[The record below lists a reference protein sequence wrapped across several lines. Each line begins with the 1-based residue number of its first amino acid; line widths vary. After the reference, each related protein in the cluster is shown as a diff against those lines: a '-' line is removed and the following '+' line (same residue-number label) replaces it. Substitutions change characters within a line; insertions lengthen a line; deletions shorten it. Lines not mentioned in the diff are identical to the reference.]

1 MPQAS
6 AARRLSPESKRSS
19 KVSKVRRLPQQRTQS
34 PPASAREDEASDN
47 EGDVAELQCPACSCM
62 FEAPPRENASKED
75 LAFSHIPKLLPECL
89 HTVCQNCC
97 DERLQRSQRADT
109 LVCPVCDKLSM
120 CSSHT
125 NSLTNDY
132 ARVAAVREFKARSQ
146 HELECDECHDIE
158 PASHRCTDCDA
169 VLCSYHVE
177 HHARTLGTAR
187 HVVRTISD
195 LAAAAAAA
203 HTHQRRRVPCLLH
216 PGMVAKLY
224 CPVERCLICHDCG
237 LDQHHG
243 HSFTAAE
250 VSFRSQTVVIVAS
263 FKIMCAHSVSPMCFR
278 CPRLQSQEAA
288 SRQRL
293 SEEVRRTFSKR
304 MLPSHSWTHLT
315 LHSATAHIDVV
326 RLLEQRL
333 PGNG

>member
-6 AARRLSPESKRSS
+6 AARRLAPESKRSS
-19 KVSKVRRLPQQRTQS
+19 KVSKVRQLTQQRTQS
-34 PPASAREDEASDN
+34 PPATARDDRESDI
-47 EGDVAELQCPACSCM
+47 ETDVAELQCPACSCM
-62 FEAPPRENASKED
+62 FERPPREDAKED
-75 LAFSHIPKLLPECL
+75 LAFSHIPKLLPECV

-97 DERLQRSQRADT
+97 DERLQRSQRTDT
-109 LVCPVCDKLSM
+109 LACPVCDKLSM

-132 ARVAAVREFKARSQ
+132 ARVAAVREFKARSKR
-146 HELECDECHDIE
+146 ELECDECHDIE

-187 HVVRTISD
+187 HVVKTISD

-237 LDQHHG
+237 LDQHRG

-250 VSFRSQTVVIVAS
+250 CIPHVLSMSTFAEPGSCKQT
-263 FKIMCAHSVSPMCFR
+263 
-278 CPRLQSQEAA
+278 EAL
-288 SRQRL
+288 R
-293 SEEVRRTFSKR
+293 
-304 MLPSHSWTHLT
+304 
-315 LHSATAHIDVV
+315 
-326 RLLEQRL
+326 
-333 PGNG
+333 G